1 VRPAQKRAVVRF
13 FRAGFRVSERRA
25 CRVAGVPRSTCR
37 YRSVAKDQTALR
49 VRLRDLAAARA
60 RYGYRRLHVLLRRE
74 GWKVNHKRVYRLYR
88 EEGLGIRV
96 KRRRKRVSGPRV
108 LPPPAQ
114 RPHERWSI
122 DFLADGLVDGR
133 RFRVLTIVDN
143 VSRVSPAIEVA
154 TSLTGE
160 RVVAVLERLR
170 RTVGVPDRIAI
181 DNGPEFVSK
190 ALDAWAYGNG
200 VQLEFSRPGKPT
212 DNAYVESF
220 NGHFRAECLDQ
231 HWFASLEEARQTIEA
246 WRVEYNTER
255 PHRALGQQTPAAVEA
270 AWQPRPEAPS
280 QPIKWT
286 NPGGRSPRRG
296 LP

>member
-1 VRPAQKRAVVRF
+1 MRPAQKRAVVRF

-270 AWQPRPEAPS
+270 AWQPRQEAPS
-280 QPIKWT
+280 
-286 NPGGRSPRRG
+286 
-296 LP
+296 